1 MLMRVSTIFFFL
13 CYSLSFTIHVSCTNL
28 HVVLRNN
35 QYLFWGEGVMFQFQG
50 GLGFWCLMPLSTI
63 FQLYCGGQFYWWRKP
78 EYLKK
83 TTDLSQTFSNCGS
96 TKHWQQISQ
105 NEIYKAY
112 KQFYK
117 NKNKN
122 FFYCCFHEL
131 KHVPSSFGTRNH
143 NLIWPWNLIHTKY
156 ECNGQED
163 KKVLPWTKLD
173 DKNLIWA
180 RDNIL
185 YICIR

>member
-1 MLMRVSTIFFFL
+1 MGGGGNVSVSRRVRVMVFNATFNN
-13 CYSLSFTIHVSCTNL
+13 LSVILWWS
-28 HVVLRNN
+28 VL
-35 QYLFWGEGVMFQFQG
+35 L
-50 GLGFWCLMPLSTI
+50 
-63 FQLYCGGQFYWWRKP
+63 WRKP

-83 TTDLSQTFSNCGS
+83 TTDLPQTFSNCGS
-96 TKHWQQISQ
+96 TKNWQQISQ
-105 NEIYKAY
+105 KEIYKAY

-173 DKNLIWA
+173 DKNLIIWA

>member
-13 CYSLSFTIHVSCTNL
+13 CYSLSFTISCTNL

-50 GLGFWCLMPLSTI
+50 GLGLWCLMPLSTI

-83 TTDLSQTFSNCGS
+83 TTDLPQTISNCGS
-96 TKHWQQISQ
+96 TKNWQQISQ
-105 NEIYKAY
+105 KEIYKAY

-131 KHVPSSFGTRNH
+131 KHVPSSFGTRNPT
-143 NLIWPWNLIHTKY
+143 NDDRTIHSKNKRQISKHWHQII
-156 ECNGQED
+156 ELRVLQEYYQI
-163 KKVLPWTKLD
+163 L
-173 DKNLIWA
+173 NS
-180 RDNIL
+180 NI
-185 YICIR
+185 